1 MTSLI
6 VTDIYMLSLSSTTK
20 LGNVFWYSKASLYTL
35 ATTYSHSNQSK
46 KQIGDASRIFRSVQS
61 LTQGC
66 RPLPHWQLAPS
77 FSSWKPERASPVDY
91 NACIGEVHML
101 DGEMIDMIGA
111 HPLRLNPNHI
121 RIYDAS

>member
-1 MTSLI
+1 MNDNWHGTQ
-6 VTDIYMLSLSSTTK
+6 
-20 LGNVFWYSKASLYTL
+20 YTGQE
-35 ATTYSHSNQSK
+35 AAVANNSICG
-46 KQIGDASRIFRSVQS
+46 IG
-61 LTQGC
+61 
-66 RPLPHWQLAPS
+66 
-77 FSSWKPERASPVDY
+77 VDY